1 MFSFNYEN
9 MTLPKWAPLFS
20 LNHILHISDIMMV
33 IIACKKEAD

>member
-9 MTLPKWAPLFS
+9 MPLPKWVPLFS
-20 LNHILHISDIMMV
+20 LNHSFHIPHIMSV